1 MKVLAVLAPE
11 RLAGIPDVPTA
22 KEEGF
27 DVAVGTWRGIG
38 VPKETPDEIVD
49 KIYEIFT
56 TAAETE
62 GFKTF
67 MANNNLDIDIMNPEE
82 FAARIASDN
91 EMFKVLISDLGL
103 AQ

>member
-11 RLAGIPDVPTA
+11 RLAGIPEVPTA
-22 KEEGF
+22 KEEGY

-38 VPKETPDEIVD
+38 VPKDTPDEIVN
-49 KIYEIFT
+49 KIYEIFS

-82 FAARIASDN
+82 FKARIASDN